1 MYVNKGNLMDI
12 YFSDFFEVSP
22 QVLEKYGAFNVS
34 LINDLP
40 LFVDPFL
47 LFNSKNEEYKQ
58 LHENILQYLRFLRDK
73 SSNAS
78 LDTSLI
84 NSWYLFPEVKQNW
97 FGFSQTGNSGA
108 GLRSDFAISL
118 HKNLHAIFSDFGSE
132 KITRGSHLEK
142 LCLIKGGVGRDKI
155 SDFTTNL
162 IKEYLL
168 EYTQKFAVKNIKKE
182 LRQVVA
188 VNKVRFNY
196 TTETWESGQYDLP
209 FYNRDHILLTP
220 KDILT
225 KDEMWINKEDLY
237 SDYRKIPQSIPNE
250 QLRAQLNNYF
260 RSVLPKNKKPSR
272 EQVTSAISSAISQFP
287 VILDYYIRNKENNG
301 SMAVSVSNNKVS
313 EAEAQYVEQ
322 IKQLSEILRD
332 QSGFYQTSG
341 QTYKEAL
348 SRVQF
353 LKDVIENKD
362 GYRLFYIK
370 GKPIER
376 ESDLQILYRLTW
388 FASESDVN
396 REVNNGRGP
405 VDFKI
410 SRGRKDS
417 TLVEFKLARNTQL
430 EKNLQN
436 QVEIYEAAN
445 NTSNS
450 IKVILYFSRRELDKV
465 NRILKKLKLI
475 GNPDVVV
482 IDARSDNKPSASK
495 AKKV

>member
-1 MYVNKGNLMDI
+1 MDI

-22 QVLEKYGAFNVS
+22 KVLENYGAFNIS

-40 LFVDPFL
+40 LFIDPFL
-47 LFNSKNEEYKQ
+47 LFNSKKPEYKQ

-73 SSNAS
+73 SSDAN
-78 LDTSLI
+78 LDVNLI

-97 FGFSQTGNSGA
+97 FGFSKVGNSGA
-108 GLRSDFAISL
+108 GLRGDFAISL

-132 KITRGSHLEK
+132 KITRSSHLEK

-162 IKEYLL
+162 IKEHIL
-168 EYTQKFAVKNIKKE
+168 EYTQRFAVNNIRKD
-182 LRQVVA
+182 LRRVVA

-196 TTETWESGQYDLP
+196 MTETWESGQYDLP
-209 FYNRDHILLTP
+209 FYNRDYVLLTP

-237 SDYRKIPQSIPNE
+237 SDYHKIPRAIPNE
-250 QLRAQLNNYF
+250 QLRAQVDNYF

-272 EQVTSAISSAISQFP
+272 EQVTAAVSSAIYQFP
-287 VILDYYIRNKENNG
+287 VILDYYIRSKENNG
-301 SMAVSVSNNKVS
+301 SRAVSVSSYKVS
-313 EAEAQYVEQ
+313 EAETQYIQQ
-322 IKQLSEILRD
+322 IKQLSEILRQ
-332 QSGFYQTSG
+332 QSGFYQTDG
-341 QTYKEAL
+341 QTYQEAH
-348 SRVQF
+348 SRVEF

-362 GYRLFYIK
+362 GYRLFYVK

-410 SRGRKDS
+410 SRGSKDA
-417 TLVEFKLARNTQL
+417 TLVEFKLASNTQL
-430 EKNLQN
+430 RKNLEN
-436 QVEIYEAAN
+436 QVKIYEAASD
-445 NTSNS
+445 TSKS
-450 IKVILYFSRRELDKV
+450 VKVIIYFSFPELSKV
-465 NRILKKLKLI
+465 NRVLKELKLTD
-475 GNPDVVV
+475 NPDVVL
-482 IDARSDNKPSASK
+482 IDARNDNKPSASK
-495 AKKV
+495 AKRA